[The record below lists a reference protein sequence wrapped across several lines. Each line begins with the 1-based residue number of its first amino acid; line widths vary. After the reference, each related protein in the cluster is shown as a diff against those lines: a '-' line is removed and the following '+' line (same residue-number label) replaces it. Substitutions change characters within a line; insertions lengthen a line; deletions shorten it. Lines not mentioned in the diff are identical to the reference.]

1 MLLES
6 VNINRTLFRFKPA
19 EFDSPDQ
26 SLLAVSC
33 REPLDSRYTL
43 AMRFQCQSGCIRC
56 CEQKGYVYVTGD
68 DIARLAE
75 HLGITCAEFR
85 RRYLCGTLS
94 GTQPLLRFRKLRKKQ
109 CPFLLAD
116 GCSVH
121 AVKPLQCS
129 SFPYWPELL
138 ADAAER
144 REAARYCPGM
154 NKGPLVNIE
163 YAREVAAQVQRAFPQ
178 LYDEET

>member
-1 MLLES
+1 
-6 VNINRTLFRFKPA
+6 
-19 EFDSPDQ
+19 
-26 SLLAVSC
+26 
-33 REPLDSRYTL
+33 
-43 AMRFQCQSGCIRC
+43 MRFQCQAGCIRC
-56 CEQKGYVYVTGD
+56 CEQKGFVYVNRD

-75 HLGITCAEFR
+75 HLKITLAEFKR
-85 RRYLCGTLS
+85 LYLCGTA
-94 GTQPLLRFRKLRKKQ
+94 PLLRFRKPRQKQ

-138 ADAAER
+138 ANAEER
-144 REAARYCPGM
+144 REAALYCPGM

-163 YAREVAAQVQRAFPQ
+163 SARETAEMVQRAFPQ
-178 LYDEET
+178 LYVEGK